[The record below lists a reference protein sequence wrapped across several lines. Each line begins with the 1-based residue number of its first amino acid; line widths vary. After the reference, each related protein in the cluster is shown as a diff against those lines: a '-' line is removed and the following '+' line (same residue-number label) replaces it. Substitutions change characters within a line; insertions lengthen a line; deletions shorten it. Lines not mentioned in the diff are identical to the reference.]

1 MLLQAMREWS
11 VDRATSF
18 MIGDKSEDM
27 MAARAAGVKGV
38 LNRDRDLEQLVQRTL
53 DEVGGMV

>member
-18 MIGDKSEDM
+18 MVGDKNEDM
-27 MAARAAGVKGV
+27 MAARAAGLKGV
-38 LNRDRDLEQLVQRTL
+38 LNHDSDLEQLVQRTL
-53 DEVGGMV
+53 DEIGGVV